1 MATVLIG
8 GLLGLIGTLLGAGLT
23 TWTARQT
30 AARSERSALRE
41 VRRQEFRAAVTRFA
55 TTLLTYRLAEM
66 DRWHARH
73 TRHGQPEDGKTG
85 AAEVYRTR
93 TMMWDAY
100 YQLELSTGN
109 SEVRRLAQR
118 ALDRARSIKEPDSKD
133 EMNHRADQVQ
143 EDLAEMISLA
153 RVAGAGYKVDL
164 PEQLLAPDD

>member
-8 GLLGLIGTLLGAGLT
+8 GLLGLIGTLLGPGLT

-30 AARSERSALRE
+30 AARSERHALRE
-41 VRRQEFRAAVTRFA
+41 ARRQEFRAAVIRFA

-73 TRHGQPEDGKTG
+73 RQPEDRKT
-85 AAEVYRTR
+85 AASEAYRTR
-93 TMMWDAY
+93 AMTWDAY
-100 YQLELSTGN
+100 YQLELSTDN

-118 ALDRARSIKEPDSKD
+118 ALDRARSIKEPDSQD
-133 EMNHRADQVQ
+133 EMNRRADQVQ

-153 RVAGAGYKVDL
+153 RMAAAGYKVDL
-164 PEQLLAPDD
+164 PEQLIAPDD